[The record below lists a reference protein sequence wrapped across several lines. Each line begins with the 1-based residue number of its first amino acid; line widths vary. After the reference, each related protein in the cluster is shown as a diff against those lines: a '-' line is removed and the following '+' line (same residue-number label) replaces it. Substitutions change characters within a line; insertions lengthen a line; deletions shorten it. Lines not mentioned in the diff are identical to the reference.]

1 MASLP
6 VGYYFLGS
14 ILAKRAPAAKRIYS
28 FKRHSPRTR
37 PFGSLLSAGCSKHEH
52 NTREERDPPRSR
64 TPGTVRRRLAVRAA
78 SRPNLLARRG
88 LRLRLGLL
96 SRPVRAQSYRW
107 HKVEHLRPQSARDGA
122 TGVAHEDVVAVGAS
136 NAALLM
142 QVISA
147 TSFCCI

>member
-14 ILAKRAPAAKRIYS
+14 ILARAPAAKRIYS

-37 PFGSLLSAGCSKHEH
+37 PFGSLLSADCSKHEH
-52 NTREERDPPRSR
+52 NTREERDPPWAR

-96 SRPVRAQSYRW
+96 SRPVRAQSSRW
-107 HKVEHLRPQSARDGA
+107 HKVEHLRPRSARDVA

-136 NAALLM
+136 KEALLM
-142 QVISA
+142 QVISV
-147 TSFCCI
+147 TSFCYI